1 MSDDD
6 DWEFTALEEDKRT
19 LPGLVIE
26 VGGKSYADAVLQQ
39 CSKVE
44 IVKVVAMPHEV
55 IHAEKPTFMK
65 VKPGRKLQFKRQSKS
80 KKDEKIVASIL
91 KRESPV
97 TLELTTNHKTMV
109 SLAEDFALSDACQ
122 AMILDVTLGQFDR
135 LPYTKQLELLVQQE
149 LEDQS

>member
-19 LPGLVIE
+19 LPGRVVIE

-44 IVKVVAMPHEV
+44 IVKVVSMPHEV
-55 IHAEKPTFMK
+55 IHAEKSTFMK
-65 VKPGRKLQFKRQSKS
+65 VKPPRKQEFKRQFKV
-80 KKDEKIVASIL
+80 KKEEKIVASIL
-91 KRESPV
+91 KRENPL
-97 TLELTTNHKTMV
+97 TLEVKTNHKTMV

-122 AMILDVTLGQFDR
+122 AMIMDVTFRQVDR
-135 LPYTKQLELLVQQE
+135 LPYTKLLELEEE